1 MHQALPENWT
11 RVKYFCII
19 SLLNVRWCG
28 KCFPAFQTTK
38 DFCLLPWKS
47 ACSLIVCCWK
57 SVVLKQ
63 LYDLCRVRGHSGCH
77 CTPSVSVSVSFSLL
91 QILLTPST
99 ECGQTAA
106 GVAADWLIV
115 RGSGGLWF
123 ERFQPL
129 KEEIVTS
136 WTHNC
141 PRETD
146 LVTGCSGTQK

>member
-1 MHQALPENWT
+1 M
-11 RVKYFCII
+11 
-19 SLLNVRWCG
+19 
-28 KCFPAFQTTK
+28 
-38 DFCLLPWKS
+38 
-47 ACSLIVCCWK
+47 
-57 SVVLKQ
+57 LKQ

-106 GVAADWLIV
+106 GVAADCLIV

-146 LVTGCSGTQK
+146 LVTVQELKSKGGKLLLRKLCHESLSRVKCCPLAVKGIVKG